1 MKKDDFGRDT
11 QPSNRVGLWSMASF
25 ALLAHLASTELHECF
40 HLVVGRLAGLPCHF
54 LSFTS
59 VGVDPSVA
67 ANASPSALALM
78 NGVAPLATMLLGV
91 LALVAVPALRPKA
104 PAAVTAFIAWFAIF
118 GVAYIGLQT
127 MTTAGPARLRGNG
140 SDFAAVIGGY
150 FGMPIVPRTAI
161 AVAGMVI
168 FMASGF
174 CMSAAVSERTG
185 GASPRLTLGQHLHGL
200 AAWRLV
206 AASVLGLNLIAMTV
220 RSAALLAHGN
230 GGGMLLLF
238 GETWVGAALMALLV
252 RWRAPGAREVRDRW
266 IFPGLLASAGLIAI
280 SLLTHLDDFFIG
292 GTTLIVPL
300 MATAWTQTRV
310 SSKTP

>member
-1 MKKDDFGRDT
+1 MNRDDVGRDT
-11 QPSNRVGLWSMASF
+11 EPSNGTGLWSMAAI

-54 LSFTS
+54 LSLTS

-104 PAAVTAFIAWFAIF
+104 GAAVTAFIAWFAIF
-118 GVAYIGLQT
+118 GVAYIGLQM

-150 FGMPIVPRTAI
+150 FGVPIVPRTAI
-161 AVAGMVI
+161 AVAGLVI

-174 CMSAAVSERTG
+174 YLSAAVSQG
-185 GASPRLTLGQHLHGL
+185 GGGSSRLTLGQHLHGL
-200 AAWRLV
+200 AAWRGV
-206 AASVLGLNLIAMTV
+206 AASVLGLNLIAISV

-238 GETWVGAALMALLV
+238 GDTWVWAALMALLV
-252 RWRAPGAREVRDRW
+252 GWRAPGAREVRDRW
-266 IFPGLLASAGLIAI
+266 IFPGLLTSAGLIAI

-300 MATAWTQTRV
+300 IAAAWTQTRV
-310 SSKTP
+310 PQKTP